1 MEVRREGKEDKRR
14 GQIAGGNSG
23 GGRVA
28 PENSVRI
35 KAYYWLLPRFSAST
49 RRRRMESLIRMLEIK
64 PGTRVLDLGG
74 GPSIWESV
82 PVPLDITILNLPGGI
97 PSFELDSSEGKRS
110 IHTFHYVEGDACN
123 VHQFSDRSF
132 DLAFS
137 NSVIEHVGAKEKQ
150 EAFAREVVRLG
161 KSYWVQTPS
170 AWFPIEAHT
179 GMPFYW
185 FYPEQ
190 LRAWLLRR
198 SQKKLPSWWTEYIA
212 ETRVLSRRRMA
223 ELFPD
228 ARVHVEF
235 LFGLPKSYVAY
246 SLQ

>member
-1 MEVRREGKEDKRR
+1 MEVCREEDGPSGRTT
-14 GQIAGGNSG
+14 GGNSRG
-23 GGRVA
+23 GPVA

-35 KAYYWLLPRFSAST
+35 KAYYWLLPHVSAFF
-49 RRRRMESLIRMLEIK
+49 RRRRMDGLMRMLEIK

-74 GPSIWESV
+74 SPSIWENV

-97 PSFELDSSEGKRS
+97 PSFELDSFDARRS
-110 IHTFHYVEGDACN
+110 IHAFHHVEGDACN
-123 VHQFSDRSF
+123 VHQFPDRSF

-137 NSVIEHVGAKEKQ
+137 NSVIEHVGPQEKQ

-161 KSYWVQTPS
+161 KAYWVQTPS
-170 AWFPIEAHT
+170 VWFPIEAHT

-198 SQKKLPSWWTEYIA
+198 SQQKLPTWWTEYVA
-212 ETRVLSRRRMA
+212 ETRVLSRRRMT
-223 ELFPD
+223 ELFPN
-228 ARVHVEF
+228 ARVQVEF
-235 LFGLPKSYVAY
+235 FFGLPKSYVAY
-246 SLQ
+246 SPQ